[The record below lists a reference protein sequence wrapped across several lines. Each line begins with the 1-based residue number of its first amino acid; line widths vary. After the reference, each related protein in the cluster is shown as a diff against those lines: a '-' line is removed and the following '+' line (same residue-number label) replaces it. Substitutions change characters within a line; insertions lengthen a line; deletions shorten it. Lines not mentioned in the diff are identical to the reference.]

1 MRPRVGE
8 PVPVRRTAA
17 QVPALL
23 SRLEFWDLVEHLRV
37 GGSTVLLASA
47 YFDEVER
54 CDRVVYLAQGRVV
67 ATGTP
72 NELRGGHASLE
83 EAFLEMTP

>member
-1 MRPRVGE
+1 MRRPGAAAGRSAI
-8 PVPVRRTAA
+8 PVMT
-17 QVPALL
+17 
-23 SRLEFWDLVEHLRV
+23 S
-37 GGSTVLLASA
+37 

-72 NELRGGHASLE
+72 GELRGGHASLE

>member
-1 MRPRVGE
+1 M
-8 PVPVRRTAA
+8 
-17 QVPALL
+17 
-23 SRLEFWDLVEHLRV
+23 
-37 GGSTVLLASA
+37 LLASA

-54 CDRVVYLAQGRVV
+54 CDRVVYLARGRVV

-72 NELRGGHASLE
+72 GELRGGHASLE